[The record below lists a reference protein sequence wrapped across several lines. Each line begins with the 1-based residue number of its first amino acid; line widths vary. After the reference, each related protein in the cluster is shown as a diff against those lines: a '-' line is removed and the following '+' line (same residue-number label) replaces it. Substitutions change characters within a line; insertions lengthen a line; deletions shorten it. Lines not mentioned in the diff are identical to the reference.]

1 MGVDLKSAEEMPMH
15 YALAFLSEKTA
26 LTQKVKSK
34 LEHERQNNT
43 HAPPSKSVNKSSNSK
58 TYVSTKRVCG

>member
-34 LEHERQNNT
+34 LERERQNNT
-43 HAPPSKSVNKSSNSK
+43 HAPARSTAPNTK
-58 TYVSTKRVCG
+58 TFVSTKRVCG

>member
-1 MGVDLKSAEEMPMH
+1 MGVDLKSAEQMPMH
-15 YALAFLSEKTA
+15 TALAFLSEKTA

-43 HAPPSKSVNKSSNSK
+43 HAPARPSAPNTNSK
-58 TYVSTKRVCG
+58 TFVSTKRVCG